1 MCSLNSQISLASK
14 NRAPICDESAPK
26 SLSLVTGITMF
37 FFCGEMFWTFSV
49 LDNLTCAQETL
60 WPCVA
65 WWTQTFF
72 IRSSNWIILNTAFA
86 QSVELSEGR
95 KIYAEFCQYWLP
107 GSPEFTFAFTSQRVV
122 IEAPE
127 RAGEICKLRLHT
139 VTCRASHYVG
149 KATPNKQR
157 AAKPYKMAMN
167 WARLYRKS
175 KNKPKFT

>member
-26 SLSLVTGITMF
+26 YLSLVTGITMF
-37 FFCGEMFWTFSV
+37 FFLWWNV
-49 LDNLTCAQETL
+49 LNVFGSGQSDVRSGTL

-86 QSVELSEGR
+86 QSVELSKGR

-139 VTCRASHYVG
+139 VTCLASHYVG

-167 WARLYRKS
+167 WAQVIQK
-175 KNKPKFT
+175 K